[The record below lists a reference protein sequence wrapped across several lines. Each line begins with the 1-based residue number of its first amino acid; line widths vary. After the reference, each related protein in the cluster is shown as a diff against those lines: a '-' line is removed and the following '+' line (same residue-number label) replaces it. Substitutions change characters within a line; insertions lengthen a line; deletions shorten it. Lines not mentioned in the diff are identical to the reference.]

1 MVRPLLL
8 RPAALFVAVCAIFL
22 LTDPLA
28 AQAPGDA
35 TGRVSTN
42 ALGDVTT
49 GQTVLIDV
57 LDDTDLNLRLKVI
70 IENALKQHGFEP
82 AGTGRYTL
90 VFQTQEIHNLS
101 GDGGIG
107 ELSVSTREGI
117 RMHMNLWSSTRDS
130 LLANRSQNATDSVR
144 LLHLD
149 MTLRDENDG
158 KVVWQGQSFAEA
170 RGADR
175 FVVFR
180 QMVPQLVERI
190 GETRDVETFP
200 LD

>member
-1 MVRPLLL
+1 MAMF
-8 RPAALFVAVCAIFL
+8 AAPV
-22 LTDPLA
+22 A

-35 TGRVSTN
+35 TGRVTTN
-42 ALGDVTT
+42 ALGEVVR

-57 LDDTDLNLRLKVI
+57 LDDTDLNLRLQDVI
-70 IENALKQHGFEP
+70 ADSLKQHGYEP
-82 AGTGRYTL
+82 ASAGRYTL

-130 LLANRSQNATDSVR
+130 LLADRSQNATDSVR

-149 MTLRDENDG
+149 MTLRDRNDG

-175 FVVFR
+175 FLVFR

-200 LD
+200 VD

>member
-1 MVRPLLL
+1 MTRPPLP
-8 RPAALFVAVCAIFL
+8 RAFAVCAAL
-22 LTDPLA
+22 LTTLMFTAPLA
-28 AQAPGDA
+28 AQAPDDA
-35 TGRVSTN
+35 LGRVSTN
-42 ALGDVTT
+42 ALGDVAT

-57 LDDTDLNLRLKVI
+57 LDDTELNLRLRDI
-70 IENALKQHGFEP
+70 IAQSLEQHGFEP
-82 AGTGRYTL
+82 AAAGRYTL

-149 MTLRDENDG
+149 MTLRDRNDG

-175 FVVFR
+175 FMVFR

-190 GETRDVETFP
+190 GETHDIETFP
-200 LD
+200 ID